1 MSEAVT
7 TSAAEVAPATTTTTL
22 TGTPATNPTTW
33 RDALPQDLRDNPSL
47 KTIND
52 VPSLAKSYVHAQS
65 LVGADKIVM
74 PKDNASPEE
83 WNNFWN
89 KVGRPNNPE
98 GYGLGR
104 PENFP
109 EGSFDKDMHDHMLKV
124 FHESGMTSKQAKTLY
139 GKYMEYVG
147 SRMQQAQTQQ
157 QQESAATMERLKSEY
172 GADFNVRVAAAQKAI
187 QKFGSPELVSYL
199 EKSGMGNSP
208 ELIKLFSNVG
218 LSMSESSADVGG
230 NAGFG
235 GITPI
240 QAQAELSQ
248 LRQDKEFI
256 QLLTNKSGVGHR
268 EASKKWQQLH
278 AAAFPVEE

>member
-7 TSAAEVAPATTTTTL
+7 TSAAEAAPSTTTTL

-33 RDALPQDLRDNPSL
+33 RDTLPQDLRDNPSL
-47 KTIND
+47 KTISD

-74 PKDNASPEE
+74 PKENASPEE

-89 KVGRPNNPE
+89 KVGRPSKPE
-98 GYGLGR
+98 EYGLGR

-124 FHESGMTSKQAKTLY
+124 FHESGVTSKQAKTLY
-139 GKYMEYVG
+139 NKYMEYVG

-157 QQESAATMERLKSEY
+157 QQEATATMERLKSEY

-187 QKFGSPELVSYL
+187 QKFGSPELIDYL

-218 LSMSESSADVGG
+218 LSMSESSADTAG
-230 NAGFG
+230 NTGFG
-235 GITPI
+235 GITPM

-268 EASKKWQQLH
+268 EAAKKWQQLH
-278 AAAFPVEE
+278 AIAFPPEE